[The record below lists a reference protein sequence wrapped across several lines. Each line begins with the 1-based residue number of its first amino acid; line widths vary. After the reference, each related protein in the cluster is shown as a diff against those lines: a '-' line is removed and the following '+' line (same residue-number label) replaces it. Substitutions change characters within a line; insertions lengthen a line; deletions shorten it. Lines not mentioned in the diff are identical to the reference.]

1 MENPGLFYG
10 LLHTVAESVRKSHM
24 RTLAMNP
31 SIILVSNTPIITVFA
46 LCMLSGLFFMLLM
59 ATTTRPWERIGP
71 EFAGIRLPTRQ
82 EFHRLALGW
91 IIGMILAF
99 PLFAWELNDIDRIRC
114 ETRGLR
120 IKSRL
125 DSRLISSTN
134 GLSINVKFHWSRGRR
149 FMVEFKLTEQE
160 RWKTIALSR
169 EDAEQIKARAIQCLS
184 SGNGSG

>member
-1 MENPGLFYG
+1 
-10 LLHTVAESVRKSHM
+10 
-24 RTLAMNP
+24 MNS
-31 SIILVSNTPIITVFA
+31 SIILASNKPVLDVFF
-46 LCMLSGLFFMLLM
+46 LCMPFGFIFMLVM
-59 ATTTRPWERIGP
+59 AATIKHWERAGP

-82 EFHRLALGW
+82 DFHRLALSW
-91 IIGMILAF
+91 IIGMILSF

-134 GLSINVKFHWSRGRR
+134 GLSINVKFHWSRGRY
-149 FMVEFKLTEQE
+149 FMVEFKLNEQE